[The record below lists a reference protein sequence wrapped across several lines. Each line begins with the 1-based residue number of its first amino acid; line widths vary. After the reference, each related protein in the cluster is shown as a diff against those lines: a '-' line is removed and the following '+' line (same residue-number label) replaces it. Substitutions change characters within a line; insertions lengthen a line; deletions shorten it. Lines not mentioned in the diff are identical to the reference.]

1 LPQGDIG
8 GIVERMIE
16 KIQGPLINLR
26 RMRRADAAG
35 LVPHINDVTVARNT
49 FIPHPY
55 GLKDAYEFIRN
66 AHRWWRKGT
75 AYAFGIEDPDTK
87 EIIGGIGLHVVSKKH
102 RCCEAGYWL
111 SRKYRGRGIA
121 PEAVRLILAFGFRE
135 LKLVRI
141 QAHVMA
147 GNEASVRVL
156 KKCGFTYEGTERMR
170 LKHRGRWKDMMLF
183 SILREEFRAAK
194 PH

>member
-1 LPQGDIG
+1 MPPCDLGV
-8 GIVERMIE
+8 IVDYMIE
-16 KIQGPLINLR
+16 KIQGPRINLR

-55 GLKDAYEFIRN
+55 KLTDAHEFIRN
-66 AHRWWRKGT
+66 AHKWWRKGT
-75 AYAFGIEDPDTK
+75 AYAFGIEDPNTR
-87 EIIGGIGLHVVSKKH
+87 EIIGGIGMHLISRKH
-102 RCCEAGYWL
+102 RCYETGYWL
-111 SRKYRGRGIA
+111 SRKYRGRGLA
-121 PEAVRLILAFGFRE
+121 PEAVRLILGFGFRE

-141 QAHVMA
+141 QAHVMS
-147 GNEASVRVL
+147 GNETSVRVL

-183 SILREEFRAAK
+183 SILKEEWQK
-194 PH
+194 S

>member
-1 LPQGDIG
+1 
-8 GIVERMIE
+8 MIE
-16 KIQGPLINLR
+16 KIQGSQINLR

-55 GLKDAYEFIRN
+55 RLKNAHEFIRS
-66 AHRWWRKGT
+66 AHNWWRKGT
-75 AYAFGIEDPDTK
+75 AYAFGIEDPVTK
-87 EIIGGIGLHVVSKKH
+87 EIIGGIGMHMISRKH
-102 RCCEAGYWL
+102 RCYETGYWV

-121 PEAVRLILAFGFRE
+121 PEAVRLVLGFGFRE

-141 QAHVMA
+141 QAQVMS
-147 GNEASVRVL
+147 GNPASVRVL
-156 KKCGFTYEGTERMR
+156 EKCGFTYEGCERMR

-183 SILREEFRAAK
+183 SILREEWLK
-194 PH
+194 N